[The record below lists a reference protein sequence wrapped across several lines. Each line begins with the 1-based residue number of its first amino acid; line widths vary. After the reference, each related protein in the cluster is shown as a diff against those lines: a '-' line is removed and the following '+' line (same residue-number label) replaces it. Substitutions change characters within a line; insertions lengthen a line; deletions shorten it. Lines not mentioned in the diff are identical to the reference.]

1 MGLSFVMQNGYIA
14 LIFRAIAETEIIRE
28 VDWMKYKDLTESDLE
43 VDEKKVMG
51 RIIDMWS
58 LGSPDNPYEFS
69 TESEVLKYAKKDG
82 LSEEKAKSVLKNL
95 EGHGLVHRVE
105 ENGRVYLK
113 YKVEADHIVK
123 ELQKTTYVNSRE
135 HFKPPHH

>member
-1 MGLSFVMQNGYIA
+1 MKS
-14 LIFRAIAETEIIRE
+14 
-28 VDWMKYKDLTESDLE
+28 VDLKDNDLE

-58 LGSPDNPYEFS
+58 LGSPEDPYEFS
-69 TESEVLKYAKKDG
+69 TESEILKYAQKDG
-82 LSEEKAKSVLKNL
+82 LSEEKAHSVLKNL
-95 EGHGLVHRVE
+95 EDHGLVNRVE

-113 YKVEADHIVK
+113 YKVEAAHIVK
-123 ELQKTTYVNSRE
+123 ELQKTNYVNSRE

>member
-1 MGLSFVMQNGYIA
+1 MIDA
-14 LIFRAIAETEIIRE
+14 AREIDR
-28 VDWMKYKDLTESDLE
+28 MKYKELTESDLE

-58 LGSPDNPYEFS
+58 LGSPEDPYQFS

-82 LSEEKAKSVLKNL
+82 LSEERAREILKTL
-95 EGHGLVHRVE
+95 EDHGLIHRVE
-105 ENGRVYLK
+105 ENGKAYLK
-113 YKVEADHIVK
+113 YKAEAAHIVK